1 MTNKTSICNSVTFGL
16 KKTKNC
22 FKLIIIKR
30 FHALRHFYPSPLAE
44 GHHVCVP
51 KSISN
56 VWPAC
61 PTLYLSLYSW
71 KKNLSG
77 TSAPGKSIHYPPNDQ
92 LSLCCFLRESY
103 SFISEQEKPENQT
116 TTVRRKQPSQV
127 DRRQE
132 VNALKKGFKSWTKK
146 PDQAKKKLRLVE
158 EGRKINKAGNKLE
171 NVFWPGQSTPGP
183 KEKRIEI
190 RDSKASQQQ
199 SKPFK
204 MLEVARQPLL
214 VGG

>member
-1 MTNKTSICNSVTFGL
+1 MTNKTSICNCVTFGL

-30 FHALRHFYPSPLAE
+30 FHALRHFFPSPLAE

-51 KSISN
+51 KAISN

-77 TSAPGKSIHYPPNDQ
+77 RSAPGKSIHYPPNDQ

-103 SFISEQEKPENQT
+103 SFISEQKKTEEKVTIPSWQKTGGKCTKEGIRIMNQKT
-116 TTVRRKQPSQV
+116 RPS
-127 DRRQE
+127 
-132 VNALKKGFKSWTKK
+132 
-146 PDQAKKKLRLVE
+146 
-158 EGRKINKAGNKLE
+158 
-171 NVFWPGQSTPGP
+171 
-183 KEKRIEI
+183 KEKNE
-190 RDSKASQQQ
+190 AGW
-199 SKPFK
+199 
-204 MLEVARQPLL
+204 ARKKD
-214 VGG
+214 